1 MTYLDTSTHFDFGS
15 AEEVDTP
22 RVDAPREV
30 APAAPAFSGLEWSVI
45 ALAQRDRIASLR
57 EPGRIAT
64 ALRSV
69 FGTVRTGRL
78 ADGRLEAL
86 RRIAVL
92 AWHNGYAV
100 PVSELR
106 TFLGAGFSSDQ
117 YEMLQT
123 SIARGRHSARSA
135 RT

>member
-1 MTYLDTSTHFDFGS
+1 MTYLHSSTHFDFDDAEVGGS
-15 AEEVDTP
+15 AET
-22 RVDAPREV
+22 APSL
-30 APAAPAFSGLEWSVI
+30 PHFSGLEWSVI
-45 ALAQRDRIASLR
+45 ALARRDRIASLR

-64 ALRSV
+64 ALRAV
-69 FGTVRTGRL
+69 FGTARPGRL

-92 AWHNGYAV
+92 AWHHGYAV

-106 TFLGAGFSSDQ
+106 AFLAAGFSSDQ

-123 SIARGRHSARSA
+123 SVALGRISGNSRA
-135 RT
+135 

>member
-1 MTYLDTSTHFDFGS
+1 MTYLDTRSHFDLAN
-15 AEEVDTP
+15 AEEVIG
-22 RVDAPREV
+22 RSDA
-30 APAAPAFSGLEWSVI
+30 APAAPAFSGLEWAVI
-45 ALAQRDRIASLR
+45 ALAERDRVASLR

-117 YEMLQT
+117 YEMLQI
-123 SIARGRHSARSA
+123 SIARGRASAGGRRA
-135 RT
+135 

>member
-1 MTYLDTSTHFDFGS
+1 MYLDTSNQFDVS
-15 AEEVDTP
+15 TAEEAGGSP
-22 RVDAPREV
+22 WSASSS
-30 APAAPAFSGLEWSVI
+30 PAFSGLEWSVI
-45 ALAQRDRIASLR
+45 ALAQRDRVASLR

-64 ALRSV
+64 ALRAV
-69 FGTVRTGRL
+69 FGTSRPGRL

-92 AWHNGYAV
+92 AWHRGYAV

-106 TFLGAGFSSDQ
+106 AFLSAGFSSEH

-123 SIARGRHSARSA
+123 SIARGRTVAGKQRA
-135 RT
+135 